1 MQSGCRS
8 IRRRSVQTGQATSP
22 LSLQRRTP
30 PLEASRIGESQ
41 RGFGIAVQ
49 GPVALVHE
57 MVMVVTEP
65 GEVIGRRGTASS
77 PVNDVVNLVNRT
89 VASGVSAHAA
99 IAREDVATQ
108 FGRDRPH

>member
-1 MQSGCRS
+1 M
-8 IRRRSVQTGQATSP
+8 
-22 LSLQRRTP
+22 
-30 PLEASRIGESQ
+30 
-41 RGFGIAVQ
+41 Q

-89 VASGVSAHAA
+89 VTSGVATDST
-99 IAREDVATQ
+99 ITDENVPTQ